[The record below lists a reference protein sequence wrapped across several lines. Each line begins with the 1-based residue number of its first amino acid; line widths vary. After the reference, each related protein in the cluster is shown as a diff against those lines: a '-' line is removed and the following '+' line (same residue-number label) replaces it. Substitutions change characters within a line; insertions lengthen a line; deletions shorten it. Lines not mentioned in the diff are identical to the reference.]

1 MKFKSSQLKIESFTE
16 LSLNEQISSAL
27 KGLGIVQPTQIQK
40 IALPNILTGQDL
52 IGLAETGSGKT
63 LSYVLPLLLML
74 EKNQIKRGLILLPN
88 RELATQVFQV
98 VKKINKDIAADVTLI
113 IGGKKMDNQS
123 RQLKKK
129 PRIVI
134 ATPGRLYDHLSTN
147 KLLLEGVQ
155 YLVIDEAERM
165 LDSGFA
171 PQLQNIHR
179 CLRGKV
185 QVLLFSASI
194 NSSVEKVFHIFMS
207 GQPILIKDIGA
218 DKPVEKLKQ
227 EVHFLQKE
235 QKNNHLHD
243 LINQT
248 RGQMIIFVI
257 NQENCENIYQYFD
270 EYGVEISFIH
280 GGLSQGARNR
290 AIQAFQSKAVQ
301 VIVTTDMLSRGLD
314 FPDVEHVISYDL
326 PLDPS
331 DYLHRIGRTARAGKS
346 GLATVFITPNLER
359 NFLKIK
365 KYLVGANE
373 IKVDPQF
380 LFRISNKP
388 NRQSI
393 VKNQQRPSRP
403 QDKLKSRLLNKQT

>member
-1 MKFKSSQLKIESFTE
+1 MKFKTTQIQIDQFAE
-16 LSLNEQISSAL
+16 LPLNQKTIDIL
-27 KGLGIVQPTQIQK
+27 YQLGISKPTQIQK

-63 LSYVLPLLLML
+63 LSYLLPLLIML
-74 EKNQIKRGLILLPN
+74 EKNQIERSLILLPN
-88 RELATQVFQV
+88 RELAMQVYQV
-98 VKKINKDIAADVTLI
+98 VKSLNKDIAADVILI

-129 PRIVI
+129 PRIII

-147 KLLLEGVQ
+147 KLLLDGVQ
-155 YLVIDEAERM
+155 YLVVDEAERM

-185 QVLLFSASI
+185 QVLLFSATM
-194 NSSVEKVFHIFMS
+194 NAALEKVFHIFMS
-207 GQPILIKDIGA
+207 GQPILVKDRGA

-227 EVHFLQKE
+227 EVHFLQQD

-248 RGQMIIFVI
+248 RGQMMIFVM
-257 NQENCENIYQYFD
+257 NQENCEKIYRYFD

-290 AIQAFQSKAVQ
+290 TIQAFQSRKVQ

-314 FPDVEHVISYDL
+314 FPDVECVVSYDL

-346 GLATVFITPNLER
+346 GLAIVLITPQLEKLY
-359 NFLKIK
+359 LKIR
-365 KYLVGANE
+365 KYLTGAKEVKIDPKFIFATAKRLQSENKGNQSV
-373 IKVDPQF
+373 IKQRD
-380 LFRISNKP
+380 
-388 NRQSI
+388 RQ
-393 VKNQQRPSRP
+393 KTNMR
-403 QDKLKSRLLNKQT
+403 LKRK